1 MLLNRDLLILSE
13 LLFPPCGSCLG
24 RRSGWEAEE
33 LPSRVVGWYCLPS
46 TKPAKGRAEGSVSP
60 GHPPSLSYGGPE
72 GKEKV
77 MPDPGLLTFYI
88 LRLNCP
94 ATVME
99 EIRSS
104 EKSLI
109 SVFQRENRFP
119 ISSLP
124 FLLGVMRKER

>member
-1 MLLNRDLLILSE
+1 
-13 LLFPPCGSCLG
+13 
-24 RRSGWEAEE
+24 
-33 LPSRVVGWYCLPS
+33 
-46 TKPAKGRAEGSVSP
+46 
-60 GHPPSLSYGGPE
+60 
-72 GKEKV
+72 

-94 ATVME
+94 DRMD

-109 SVFQRENRFP
+109 SAFQRENWFP